1 MPSFQ
6 ISFAKSLPKHWM
18 VTMESDNVP
27 LLTLE
32 PSDDQPEYNCLHS
45 VWVDEERQ
53 NDDNKARWW
62 GWDCAS
68 IQFEVG
74 SQPTKVEIYVYY
86 HDLCVERWSM
96 GGGWCRHRGSEA
108 ARALSVASRSCRPP
122 WSRSP
127 TAVAS
132 PGAASLLLPR
142 ESHVCLIKVCSP
154 CRRSRHCPAAQS
166 AHSPLVWSQDSPWP
180 MLRESFPS
188 CVLRPRNT
196 SRRACLRD
204 TIGLHSEG
212 YACCEGKEQNKPKA
226 FKSWG
231 FRHQG
236 YDDTFLPALFPET
249 AYEFAPTHSISPRR
263 KIEWRQI
270 SK

>member
-1 MPSFQ
+1 MFHIWLLNQ
-6 ISFAKSLPKHWM
+6 VIISRSIII
-18 VTMESDNVP
+18 
-27 LLTLE
+27 
-32 PSDDQPEYNCLHS
+32 YS

-142 ESHVCLIKVCSP
+142 ESHVCLIKVCSS
-154 CRRSRHCPAAQS
+154 CRRSRHCPAAQY

-204 TIGLHSEG
+204 TRNHEGSSNNVINDRTRWIYIYNGLLQS
-212 YACCEGKEQNKPKA
+212 Q
-226 FKSWG
+226 
-231 FRHQG
+231 
-236 YDDTFLPALFPET
+236 
-249 AYEFAPTHSISPRR
+249 
-263 KIEWRQI
+263 
-270 SK
+270 

>member
-1 MPSFQ
+1 MRRGRMMI
-6 ISFAKSLPKHWM
+6 ISKMMRMGLCEHP
-18 VTMESDNVP
+18 
-27 LLTLE
+27 
-32 PSDDQPEYNCLHS
+32 
-45 VWVDEERQ
+45 VWSRLSANQ
-53 NDDNKARWW
+53 SRK
-62 GWDCAS
+62 
-68 IQFEVG
+68 
-74 SQPTKVEIYVYY
+74 YVYY

-204 TIGLHSEG
+204 TRNHEGSSNNVINDRTRWIYIYNGLLQS
-212 YACCEGKEQNKPKA
+212 Q
-226 FKSWG
+226 
-231 FRHQG
+231 
-236 YDDTFLPALFPET
+236 
-249 AYEFAPTHSISPRR
+249 
-263 KIEWRQI
+263 
-270 SK
+270 

>member
-127 TAVAS
+127 TAAAAVAS
-132 PGAASLLLPR
+132 PGAASSLLPR
-142 ESHVCLIKVCSP
+142 ESHVCLIKVSSP
-154 CRRSRHCPAAQS
+154 CRRSRHCCPVCTLTPCLEPGLALADV
-166 AHSPLVWSQDSPWP
+166 AWIVPL
-180 MLRESFPS
+180 L
-188 CVLRPRNT
+188 CARPRNT

-204 TIGLHSEG
+204 TRNHEGSSNNVINDRTRWIYIYNGLLQS
-212 YACCEGKEQNKPKA
+212 Q
-226 FKSWG
+226 
-231 FRHQG
+231 
-236 YDDTFLPALFPET
+236 
-249 AYEFAPTHSISPRR
+249 
-263 KIEWRQI
+263 
-270 SK
+270 